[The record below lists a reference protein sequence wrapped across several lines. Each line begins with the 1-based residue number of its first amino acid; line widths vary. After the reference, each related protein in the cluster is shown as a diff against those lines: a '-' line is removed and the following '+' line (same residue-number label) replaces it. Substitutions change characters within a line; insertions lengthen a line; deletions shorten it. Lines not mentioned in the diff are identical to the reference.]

1 MLQPC
6 GYAINSSLNSID
18 SMPHE
23 SPNHQSMVQITGPH
37 RQKAASPSKENT
49 ISIWF
54 SRLFK
59 VPVALR
65 HFLAIGPAS
74 CTPHAPRPHPQRLHT
89 QLVLKS
95 SKWGCCV
102 VGPISPR
109 TSSKTILLKSWQCSK
124 AMIQKNKMIS
134 LSLPSQAMNVKLDA
148 LLPRNNQFV

>member
-1 MLQPC
+1 MLQRC
-6 GYAINSSLNSID
+6 GYAINSYINSID
-18 SMPHE
+18 SMPMPHE

-37 RQKAASPSKENT
+37 RQKAASQNKENT
-49 ISIWF
+49 RSIWF

-74 CTPHAPRPHPQRLHT
+74 CTPYAPRPHPQRLHT

-102 VGPISPR
+102 VGPIPPR
-109 TSSKTILLKSWQCSK
+109 TSSKTILLKSRQCGNDTK
-124 AMIQKNKMIS
+124 E
-134 LSLPSQAMNVKLDA
+134 
-148 LLPRNNQFV
+148 